1 MSIFDRRYNYKPF
14 EYSNITN
21 PLIDAMWAGHWTVNE
36 FSFSSDIQDF
46 RTAITDEEREILKKT
61 LLLISQVE
69 VAVKNYWGRIGT
81 LLPKP
86 EIGEMGAV
94 FSGVEVIHSR
104 AYSEILNKLSL
115 NDEFEEILKQQAVKG
130 RVAYLTKYNDTI
142 SANEKQN
149 ICYSLALF
157 TLFTE
162 NVSLFSQFYIILGF
176 NRFRGLFKDISN
188 VVQYTSKE
196 ENLHAE
202 GGMALLKQIRQ
213 ENPELFDDV
222 LNERI
227 ISEAHEAL
235 KAETKLIEWILLDY
249 ENEFISKELLTT
261 FLKKRLNDSLVKIG
275 FEKVFEI
282 DPILSQQTAW
292 MDDEIY
298 ASALTDFFYKKPIE
312 YQKKMKS
319 FEVQDLF

>member
-46 RTAITDEEREILKKT
+46 RAGVSEEEREILKKT

-69 VAVKNYWGRIGT
+69 VAVKNYWGNIGT

-86 EIGEMGAV
+86 EIGELGAV

-115 NDEFEEILKQQAVKG
+115 NNEFEEILKQEAVKG

-142 SANEKQN
+142 SAKEKQN

-162 NVSLFSQFYIILGF
+162 NVSLFSQFFIILGF

-202 GGMALLKQIRQ
+202 GGMALLKQIRK
-213 ENPELFDDV
+213 EHPELFDDV
-222 LNERI
+222 LNQRI

-235 KAETKLIEWILLDY
+235 KAESELIDWILGGY
-249 ENEFISKELLTT
+249 ENEFVSKDILTT
-261 FLKKRLNDSLVKIG
+261 FLKRRLNDSLVKIG
-275 FEKVFEI
+275 YEEVFEL
-282 DPILSQQTAW
+282 DNNLVEKTLW

-298 ASALTDFFYKKPIE
+298 ASALTDFFHKRPIE

-319 FEVQDLF
+319 FEAQDLF

>member
-1 MSIFDRRYNYKPF
+1 MSIFERRYNYKPF

-36 FSFSSDIQDF
+36 FSFASDIQDF
-46 RTAITDEEREILKKT
+46 RTSISAEEKEIIKKT

-69 VAVKNYWGRIGT
+69 VAVKNYWGKIGT

-104 AYSEILNKLSL
+104 AYSEILSKLSL
-115 NDEFEEILKQQAVKG
+115 NNEFEEILKQEAVKG
-130 RVAYLTKYNDTI
+130 RVAYLTKYNDSI
-142 SANEKQN
+142 STDQKKN

-162 NVSLFSQFYIILGF
+162 NVSLFSQFFIVLGF
-176 NRFRGLFKDISN
+176 NRFRGLFKDIAN

-202 GGMALLKQIRQ
+202 GGMALLKQIRT
-213 ENPELFDDV
+213 EHPELFDAE

-235 KAETKLIEWILLDY
+235 KAETELVEWILGGY
-249 ENEFISKELLTT
+249 ENEFVSKEILTT
-261 FLKKRLNDSLVKIG
+261 FLKRRLNDSLSKIG
-275 FEKVFEI
+275 YAEVFVLEHNLVEKT
-282 DPILSQQTAW
+282 LW

-298 ASALTDFFYKKPIE
+298 ASALTDFFYKRPIE